1 MPGVSHRL
9 HRRQRRQACRETL
22 RAQSGKSA
30 THNPLP
36 KVSSLH
42 CACFSGSK
50 RFLSGAS
57 STIGQQAL
65 HRQGPLGFR
74 PALLHI
80 PDGHRFH
87 GAWAKMFHAGAN
99 ELNPAKYFKR
109 PGMENPQIALEIVI
123 FNQPSTVKIEK
134 HPENGNF

>member
-1 MPGVSHRL
+1 MPRNPAGAIREISHSQSFAKGFFPPLRL
-9 HRRQRRQACRETL
+9 LL
-22 RAQSGKSA
+22 RVEAF
-30 THNPLP
+30 PLW
-36 KVSSLH
+36 
-42 CACFSGSK
+42 C
-50 RFLSGAS
+50 S